1 MQHQQGLGAS
11 SVADRAEPLA
21 EARALRRRKVITALV
36 ITSFLVNGFFAA
48 LYAVMD
54 ARAYA
59 AAIGL
64 NLLNAALWAL
74 TLLLLRWS
82 ERLAGAYYLLVLIIG
97 MVSFTILLGHASG
110 SHLFLLVAASISL
123 IFLDLRPIIAPVAIT
138 LLAWGA
144 FIISAKFLP
153 RAPSLIPMSV
163 DESEALFYVTS
174 ALTMV
179 VLFVTS
185 RYFIQLTDT
194 AEAALER
201 EYRRSDALLLN
212 VLPASVAGR
221 LKHGERI
228 ADGYGSVSVL
238 FADIVGFT
246 AGARRAGPEDTVA
259 MLNRFFSVADDLA
272 QRHHCEKIK
281 TIGDCVM
288 AAAGVP
294 EASADHAETLA
305 RYALDLR
312 AAMQGQTFAGQPLRL
327 RISIHSGPAVAGVIG
342 RNRFAYDL
350 WGDTVN
356 VAARIEQ
363 AAQPDEICLSD
374 ATHER
379 LGTGFSCTTI
389 GEVEARGAGRVVIWR
404 LDCEEK
410 GGARNLPI

>member
-1 MQHQQGLGAS
+1 MQQQQGLGAS
-11 SVADRAEPLA
+11 SVAGRAEPLA
-21 EARALRRRKVITALV
+21 DARSLRRRKVITAVV
-36 ITSFLVNGFFAA
+36 ITSFLINGFFAA

-54 ARAYA
+54 AQAYA

-64 NLLNAALWAL
+64 NLLNAALWPV
-74 TLLLLRWS
+74 TLLLMRWS
-82 ERLAGAYYLLVLIIG
+82 QRLAGAYFLGIFIIA

-110 SHLFLLVAASISL
+110 SHLFLFLVASLSL
-123 IFLDLRPIIAPVAIT
+123 IFLDLRPIIAPVAMT

-144 FIISAKFLP
+144 FITAAKFLP
-153 RAPSLIPMSV
+153 RAPSLIPMSI
-163 DESEALFYVTS
+163 DELEALFYVTS

-185 RYFIQLTDT
+185 RYFMQLTGAAET
-194 AEAALER
+194 ALQR
-201 EYRRSDALLLN
+201 EYGRSDALLLN
-212 VLPASVAGR
+212 ILPASVAGR

-228 ADGYGSVSVL
+228 VDGYGSISVL

-294 EASADHAETLA
+294 EASANHAETLA

-312 AAMQGQTFAGQPLRL
+312 AAVQGETFAGQPLKL
-327 RISIHSGPAVAGVIG
+327 RIGIHSGPAVAGVIG

-356 VAARIEQ
+356 VAARIEN
-363 AAQPDEICLSD
+363 AAKPDEIYLSD
-374 ATHER
+374 ATRER
-379 LGTGFSCTTI
+379 LGAGFFCTAI
-389 GEVEARGAGRVVIWR
+389 GEVEARGAGRIAIWR
-404 LDCEEK
+404 LDCEQKDGSQEIP
-410 GGARNLPI
+410 A